1 MLLNL
6 RSDEFILKALQNGF
20 ALLYR
25 QSHIRRRDL
34 ARALNH
40 RNLVLNGFTSNHL
53 SYQLYCPFH
62 PSTLRHP
69 TTLHALRRE
78 SQCAHENKES
88 LLVHACFAPPANLKN
103 QIRFRFSKRI

>member
-6 RSDEFILKALQNGF
+6 RSDYFILQALQNGF

-40 RNLVLNGFTSNHL
+40 RNLVLNGFTSIHL

-62 PSTLRHP
+62 PSSLRHP
-69 TTLHALRRE
+69 TTLHALVRWGVARRIVWAWILTIPA
-78 SQCAHENKES
+78 SAIVAA
-88 LLVHACFAPPANLKN
+88 LLFWA
-103 QIRFRFSKRI
+103 FRLVKPDA

>member
-1 MLLNL
+1 VALRAKRASTPRARSNVDAVLLNL
-6 RSDEFILKALQNGF
+6 HSDDFILKALQNGF

-53 SYQLYCPFH
+53 SY
-62 PSTLRHP
+62 
-69 TTLHALRRE
+69 
-78 SQCAHENKES
+78 
-88 LLVHACFAPPANLKN
+88 
-103 QIRFRFSKRI
+103 

>member
-6 RSDEFILKALQNGF
+6 RSDDFILKALQNAF

-62 PSTLRHP
+62 PSSLRHP
-69 TTLHALRRE
+69 TTLHALLKGYVVTPRCDGSRHRR
-78 SQCAHENKES
+78 
-88 LLVHACFAPPANLKN
+88 
-103 QIRFRFSKRI
+103 